1 MVYKPSHRSH
11 QSPLVSARVPGD
23 HRHGGGAGGV
33 REELQAYR
41 FLENMWDIYGL
52 WNIYMENI
60 WNIWNIYGKYM
71 ENIWKIYGKL
81 VGGLEHLDYFSII
94 YEIIIPTGFHIVQ
107 RG

>member
-1 MVYKPSHRSH
+1 MEH
-11 QSPLVSARVPGD
+11 
-23 HRHGGGAGGV
+23 
-33 REELQAYR
+33 
-41 FLENMWDIYGL
+41 IYGK
-52 WNIYMENI
+52 YMEH
-60 WNIWNIYGKYM
+60 IWNIYGKYM